1 MIGKFFWG
9 ILTLP
14 FRIVWLVLKYTF
26 ISVVAILLLFIGI
39 DILTDGI

>member
-26 ISVVAILLLFIGI
+26 ISVVAILLLLLGI
-39 DILTDGI
+39 DLLTDGI